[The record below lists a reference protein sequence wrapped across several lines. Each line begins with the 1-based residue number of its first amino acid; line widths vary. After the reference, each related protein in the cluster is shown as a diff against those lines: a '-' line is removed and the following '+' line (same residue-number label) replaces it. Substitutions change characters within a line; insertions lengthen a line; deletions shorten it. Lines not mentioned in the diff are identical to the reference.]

1 MTLAYEVD
9 GSTWTQMYYDGK
21 SVEWVVERPFI
32 NNSLTTL
39 ANFGTVNWMHAQV
52 QDAAGN
58 WSVFGDNMGTELVMQ
73 SEAGVPLASSDD
85 LSALDAFTLRFHNCG

>member
-1 MTLAYEVD
+1 MAKRT
-9 GSTWTQMYYDGK
+9 
-21 SVEWVVERPFI
+21 SV
-32 NNSLTTL
+32 SLTGVLL
-39 ANFGTVNWMHAQV
+39 AALV
-52 QDAAGN
+52 QDAAGK